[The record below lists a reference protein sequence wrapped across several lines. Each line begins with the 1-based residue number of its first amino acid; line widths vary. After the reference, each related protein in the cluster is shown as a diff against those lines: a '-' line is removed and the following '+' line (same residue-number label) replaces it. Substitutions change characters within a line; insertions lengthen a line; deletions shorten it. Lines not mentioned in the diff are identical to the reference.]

1 MSFLLSEDEALR
13 NLLQNMTVTDQ
24 NANESTTRTVQ
35 TRSRATNVATLTT
48 KTNHN
53 YSVGQS
59 VIVSGVET
67 TFNGTFTITAVPTL
81 RSFSYANPGSTVS
94 STASSGTTTT
104 GTARKVGVW
113 FGQPDQELR
122 DQKYPYITIDMID
135 IAEDFSRAMRGKVK
149 PSYIDD
155 PGTIG
160 TNTEFDDDLHSWKID
175 YPIPVNI
182 DYQITT
188 YSRQPR
194 HDRQI
199 MAQLLYTKIP
209 LRFAVLHTND
219 NTVRR
224 LDVLDI
230 SKRDVS
236 ENGKRLFVN
245 AITVRISSEIAPVL
259 FEKYYKVL
267 ELGIQGVS
275 DQDGN
280 SLMSVIGRGEY
291 VPIDDITITAP

>member
-13 NLLQNMTVTDQ
+13 NLLKGMTVTDQ
-24 NANESTTRTVQ
+24 NANESTTRTVKF
-35 TRSRATNVATLTT
+35 RSRSNGVVTLTT
-48 KTNHN
+48 TANHN

-59 VIVSGVET
+59 VTVSGVET
-67 TFNGTFTITAVPTL
+67 TFNGTYAITAIPSL
-81 RSFSYANPGSTVS
+81 RTFSYEKTGSTVG
-94 STASSGTTTT
+94 STASTGTVTT
-104 GTARKVGVW
+104 GSARKVDVW

-160 TNTEFDDDLHSWKID
+160 DDTEFDGDLHSWKID

-199 MAQLLYTKIP
+199 LAQLLYTKIP
-209 LRFAVLHTND
+209 LRFAVLETND

-245 AITVRISSEIAPVL
+245 AITVRVSSEIAPVL

-280 SLMSVIGRGEY
+280 SLTSVIGRGQY
-291 VPIDDITITAP
+291 VPIEDITISAP